1 MPDDYLTIV
10 YAQISGTGK
19 FSGEEFF
26 LSTEKKISART
37 FSPKKI
43 SDGGPRDQNH
53 RKKFFPVE
61 ILASKNPPISAA
73 GSVVY

>member
-1 MPDDYLTIV
+1 VPDDYLTIV
-10 YAQISGTGK
+10 YAQILGTGK
-19 FSGEEFF
+19 FSAEEIF

-43 SDGGPRDQNH
+43 SAGRSRAKNH

-61 ILASKNPPISAA
+61 IRAA
-73 GSVVY
+73 KTSSDIRG